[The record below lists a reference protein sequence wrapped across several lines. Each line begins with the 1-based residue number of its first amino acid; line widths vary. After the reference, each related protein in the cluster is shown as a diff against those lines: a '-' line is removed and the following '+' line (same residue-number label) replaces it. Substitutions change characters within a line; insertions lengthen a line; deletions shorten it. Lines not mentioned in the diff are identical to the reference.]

1 MTAYF
6 LQFSGSPITPGPV
19 LATGGE
25 ASVRFVL
32 GHAGLLAKIFTIRSP
47 VIEEKL
53 MAMIS
58 APPPCLSLGGG
69 YAELAWPI
77 DIVRDADAGNECV
90 GYVMPNIRNRLR
102 LEEIANPAACPQ
114 QIDFSLRLRMATNV
128 AWMMAELHA
137 AGYVVGD
144 LHLGNLLGD
153 QAGCVCFIDTDSFQF
168 VHQGQ
173 LFRCEVGKSD
183 FIAPELHNK
192 RLDSIDRLPNQDA
205 FALAICVFQLL
216 MDGNHPYQG
225 KWIGKGQKPPLPK
238 RIARGIWPY
247 AQPAPKN
254 WRPRSASPPFEI
266 LHPLIRNAMIRCFK
280 QGHRNP
286 ARRPSA
292 SKWHKLLLEVE
303 NDQAYLDRTVRRCQ
317 KASWRKRSPRKG
329 AKNRHASTGN
339 RFMKWTSYI
348 VDWTNRLW
356 LDRKRGIL
364 LTASIT
370 VLLVGVFLAYEYRSC
385 VFKALNLDPPPRFTP
400 ENYGSAK
407 PTPKIWDILRDSP

>member
-6 LQFSGSPITPGPV
+6 LQYSGGPITLGPE
-19 LATGGE
+19 LASGGE
-25 ASVRFVL
+25 ASVHAVL
-32 GHAGLLAKIFTIRSP
+32 GHAGLLAKIFTKRTP
-47 VIEEKL
+47 KIEEKL
-53 MAMIS
+53 LAMIS
-58 APPPCLSLGGG
+58 NPPRCLSLGGG

-77 DIVRDADAGNECV
+77 DIVRDADAGNACV
-90 GYVMPNIRNRLR
+90 GYVMPQFRNRLP
-102 LEEIANPAACPQ
+102 LEDIANPAACPS

-128 AWMMAELHA
+128 AWMTAELHD

-153 QAGCVCFIDTDSFQF
+153 QAGCVCFIDADSFQF

-173 LFRCEVGKSD
+173 TFRCEVGKSE
-183 FIAPELHNK
+183 FVAPELHNK

-254 WRPRSASPPFEI
+254 WRPRSAAPPFDI

-292 SKWHKLLLEVE
+292 GKWHKLLLEVE
-303 NDQAYLDRTVRRCQ
+303 NDQAYLNKVVRRCQ
-317 KASWRKRSPRKG
+317 KASWRKQSPRKG
-329 AKNRHASTGN
+329 AKNRRASTGN
-339 RFMKWTSYI
+339 WLSEWPSRLVEWTK
-348 VDWTNRLW
+348 RQW

-364 LTASIT
+364 LAATLAA
-370 VLLVGVFLAYEYRSC
+370 LLFGIFLAYEYRSY
-385 VFKALNLDPPPRFTP
+385 VFKALNLDAPSKNAT
-400 ENYGSAK
+400 EKYGHAK
-407 PTPKIWDILRDSP
+407 PTPKLWEILRDSP